1 MFPYHCAFTSGLLY
15 LLLPN
20 LPQIFLSLSTIPV
33 SPLCPSTPVCHTRGQ
48 TCVCACQPQRAGP
61 ACLTPCPVI
70 SAPTPHARSLR
81 RQALCTPNSVL
92 HGRTVP
98 STHPQRRQL
107 PPFRKSSC
115 LLASYHF
122 PCKADF
128 HKGIHQVLLVTVKAK
143 DLPHVVHHG
152 IVH

>member
-1 MFPYHCAFTSGLLY
+1 MLFPYHCTFTSGLLY
-15 LLLPN
+15 LLLLNFPPN
-20 LPQIFLSLSTIPV
+20 IPV
-33 SPLCPSTPVCHTRGQ
+33 SIHHPYVLSVSIHTCLSASH
-48 TCVCACQPQRAGP
+48 TWADLCVCMAAPESWACVSQSVSRDQG
-61 ACLTPCPVI
+61 
-70 SAPTPHARSLR
+70 PHAPPGDSPQW
-81 RQALCTPNSVL
+81 QALC
-92 HGRTVP
+92 
-98 STHPQRRQL
+98 THPQRRQVS
-107 PPFRKSSC
+107 PSHKSSC